1 MQLALLL
8 LHQFHINNSAQTF
21 AANVANTTVLS
32 TVRSLKSALLLQG
45 PYLWL
50 VFLSRR
56 RFNVIFLLELLSTQ
70 SFVL

>member
-21 AANVANTTVLS
+21 AANVANTTVL
-32 TVRSLKSALLLQG
+32 SALLLQG